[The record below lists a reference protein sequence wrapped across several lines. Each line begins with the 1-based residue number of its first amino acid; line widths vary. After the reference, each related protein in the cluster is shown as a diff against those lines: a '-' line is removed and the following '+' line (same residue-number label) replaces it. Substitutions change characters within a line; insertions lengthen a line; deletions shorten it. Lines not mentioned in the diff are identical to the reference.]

1 MTKLGYMLM
10 TEEHGPQELVKNAK
24 RAEEA
29 GFDLIAI
36 SDHYHP
42 WLDAQ
47 GHSPNAW
54 SVLGAIATN
63 TNKIE
68 ITTAV
73 TCPFIRYHP
82 AIIAQAAATVSILS
96 NGRFTLGLGAGEL
109 LNEHVVGRYWPSPKI
124 RHEMLLKSI
133 DIIRLLWQ
141 GGVRSYQGKY
151 LSLDR
156 ARVFDLPEKPPRI
169 IVAIGGKDA
178 AELAAKK
185 GDGIIMTQPD
195 SKLIKDWQNAG
206 AIKKEPKYCIVP
218 LCWAK
223 TKDKAIN
230 IAHKYFPWALSGWK
244 VMSELPSTENFDAAA
259 KLVTREQIAENIP
272 CGPDP
277 ETHLKSIFRYIDAGF
292 DHVILMGIGPE
303 QKEFINFFEQNLA
316 SKLR

>member
-1 MTKLGYMLM
+1 M
-10 TEEHGPQELVKNAK
+10 TEEHGPRELVKNAK

-29 GFDLIAI
+29 GFDFIGI

-47 GHSPNAW
+47 GHSPNVW

-68 ITTAV
+68 IITAV

-96 NGRFTLGLGAGEL
+96 DGRFTLGLGAGEL
-109 LNEHVVGRYWPSPKI
+109 LNEHVVGKYWPSPKI
-124 RHEMLLKSI
+124 RHEMLLESI

-141 GGVRSYQGKY
+141 GGVRSYQGKH
-151 LSLDR
+151 LTLDR

-169 IVAIGGKDA
+169 IVAIGGKGA

-195 SKLIKDWQNAG
+195 SKLIEHWQNSG

-223 TKDKAIN
+223 TKEEAVD
-230 IAHKYFPWALSGWK
+230 IAHKYVPWALSGWK
-244 VMSELPSTENFDAAA
+244 VMSELPNTKNFEVAA
-259 KLVTREQIAENIP
+259 KLVTKEEIAQNIP

-277 ETHLKSIFRYIDAGF
+277 ETHLKSILRYIDSGC
-292 DHVILMGIGPE
+292 DHVILMGIGPDQE
-303 QKEFINFFEQNLA
+303 GFINFFEKELA
-316 SKLR
+316 PKLR

>member
-10 TEEHGPQELVKNAK
+10 TEEHGPRELVENAK

-29 GFDLIAI
+29 GFDLVAI

-63 TNKIE
+63 TSKIE

-96 NGRFTLGLGAGEL
+96 DGRFTLGLGAGEL
-109 LNEHVVGRYWPSPKI
+109 LNEHVVGKYWPSPKI
-124 RHEMLLKSI
+124 RHEMLLESI
-133 DIIRLLWQ
+133 DIIRLLWK
-141 GGVRSYQGKY
+141 GGVRSYQGKH

-156 ARVFDLPEKPPRI
+156 ARVFDLPEKPPCI
-169 IVAIGGKDA
+169 IVAIGGKDV

-195 SKLIKDWQNAG
+195 SKLIQDWQNAG
-206 AIKKEPKYCIVP
+206 AKRKESKYCIVP

-223 TKDKAIN
+223 TKDEAID
-230 IAHKYFPWALSGWK
+230 IAHKYVPWALSGWK
-244 VMSELPSTENFDAAA
+244 VMSELPSTENFEAAA

-272 CGPDP
+272 CGLDP

-292 DHVILMGIGPE
+292 NHVILMGIGPE
-303 QKEFINFFEQNLA
+303 QEEFINFFEQKLA
-316 SKLR
+316 PKLR